1 MKEVIG
7 KTNKPGSRLPTK
19 LVINKN
25 DVTREIS
32 IANEFNKFFTKIG
45 PELAEKIPTASRALE
60 SFLNKT
66 DTTMP
71 ADPVTINEH
80 KEAFFSPKNKQ
91 SPGYDEISSN
101 VIKNCF
107 IELNY
112 PLKYLFGKFIE
123 KGIFPNA
130 LKIAKRVTL
139 LFKVGDP
146 SDMSNYRP
154 ISVLPCF
161 SKILERN
168 MYNRLCKYLTTEK
181 LLYSKQFGFQTGLS
195 TEHAIVKLVD
205 QIYKSF
211 EKDHY
216 TLGVFIDLS
225 KAFDTVDHK
234 ILIRKLEMYAIKGI
248 NLAWFRSYL
257 TNRV

>member
-7 KTNKPGSRLPTK
+7 KTNKPRSRLPTK

-25 DVTREIS
+25 DMTSEIG

-45 PELAEKIPTASRALE
+45 PELAEKTPTASRTFE
-60 SFLNKT
+60 SFLNKI
-66 DTTMP
+66 DTAMP
-71 ADPVTINEH
+71 ADPVTI
-80 KEAFFSPKNKQ
+80 KELKQAFFSLKTNK
-91 SPGYDEISSN
+91 SPGYDQVSSD

-107 IELNY
+107 SELNY
-112 PLKYLFGKFIE
+112 PIKYLFGKSIE
-123 KGIFPNA
+123 KGVFPNA
-130 LKIAKRVTL
+130 LKTARVTP
-139 LFKVGDP
+139 LFKGGDH

-161 SKILERN
+161 SKILVRI
-168 MYNRLCKYLTTEK
+168 MYNRLYKYLTTEK

-216 TLGVFIDLS
+216 TLGVVID
-225 KAFDTVDHK
+225 
-234 ILIRKLEMYAIKGI
+234 
-248 NLAWFRSYL
+248 
-257 TNRV
+257 